1 MRFLDR
7 SECEEY
13 VSRSGVDHQEVILG
27 RRIQKMKSAVTFFYQ
42 SRMEEASSVSSCL
55 VEYIRDFSWAMLW
68 AYDLPFGDRSREEN
82 PPSDWRRYSKWRR
95 SAGENRML
103 YDAPGHL
110 FEPHEKFKLGQVI
123 EFAIYMGWDAVLLA
137 QPLRCLITLSHDDLI
152 TVQARHNVTALSDQL
167 RRLGLSASTFDEP
180 RLRRPRSRS

>member
-13 VSRSGVDHQEVILG
+13 VSRCEVDHHEVILG
-27 RRIQKMKSAVTFFYQ
+27 SRIRKMKSAATFFYQ
-42 SRMEEASSVSSCL
+42 SRMKEAGSVSSCL
-55 VEYIRDFSWAMLW
+55 VEYIRDFSWAILW
-68 AYDLPFGDRSREEN
+68 AYGLPFGDRSREED
-82 PPSDWRRYSKWRR
+82 PPPDWRRYSEWRR

-110 FEPHEKFKLGQVI
+110 FEPHEKLKLGQAI

-137 QPLRCLITLSHDDLI
+137 RPLRCLITLSHDDLI
-152 TVQARHNVTALSDQL
+152 SVQSRHNVTALSDQL
-167 RRLGLSASTFDEP
+167 YPVGAFSEQFP
-180 RLRRPRSRS
+180 